1 MQGNLK
7 IKRKNLQKRIDKM
20 KLMWYYIL
28 VETQGGEKVNPIEF
42 KIAQIR
48 AGVSKEDIAKYLGI
62 NPATV
67 YRKFNGESEFTLSE
81 LRKLKVFL
89 NLSKDDI
96 DRIFFSGE
104 LMETQETTTS

>member
-1 MQGNLK
+1 M
-7 IKRKNLQKRIDKM
+7 
-20 KLMWYYIL
+20 
-28 VETQGGEKVNPIEF
+28 NPIEF

-89 NLSKDDI
+89 NLSKDDV
-96 DRIFFSGE
+96 DRIFFSDE
-104 LMETQETTTS
+104 LTEMQEITTS

>member
-1 MQGNLK
+1 M
-7 IKRKNLQKRIDKM
+7 
-20 KLMWYYIL
+20 
-28 VETQGGEKVNPIEF
+28 NPIEF

-104 LMETQETTTS
+104 LTETQETTTS

>member
-1 MQGNLK
+1 M
-7 IKRKNLQKRIDKM
+7 
-20 KLMWYYIL
+20 
-28 VETQGGEKVNPIEF
+28 NPIEF

-48 AGVSKEDIAKYLGI
+48 AGVSKEDIAKYLSI

-104 LMETQETTTS
+104 LTETQETTTS